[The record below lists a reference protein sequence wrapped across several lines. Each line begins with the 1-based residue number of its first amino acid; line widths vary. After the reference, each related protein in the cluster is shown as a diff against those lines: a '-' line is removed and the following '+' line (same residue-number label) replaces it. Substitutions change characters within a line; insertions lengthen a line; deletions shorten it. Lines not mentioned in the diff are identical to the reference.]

1 VNNRFSE
8 LFIRRPVAT
17 ILLTAGVIFAGL
29 LGYSRLPVS
38 PLPQVDF
45 PVISVQAHMPGAS
58 PDTMASS
65 VAAPL
70 ERHLGQIADVNEM
83 TSQSSLGTTRIT
95 LQFGLDRDIDGAAR
109 DVQAAINAARVDLPA
124 SLRQNPTYHK
134 VNPADAP
141 IMVIAM
147 SSTTHTAGQLY
158 DLGSNILQQRL
169 SQLPGIGEVDI
180 SGAALP
186 AVRVE
191 INPGAIFHYGI
202 GLEDI
207 RAALASANA
216 NSPKGAIEDDDHHY
230 QIYANDQAS
239 HAAQYRDLV
248 IAYRNG
254 APVKLRDVAEV
265 VDSVEDLRN
274 AGLVNGKPGVA
285 VILWRQPGANIIQAV
300 DGVKA
305 ELPRLITSLPG
316 DIDLTV
322 AVDRSVTIRQSLHDT
337 EKTLI
342 IAVSLVILVVF
353 AFLRSVRAAAIPS
366 VVVPT
371 SIIGSFGV
379 MYLLGFSLNN
389 LSLMALT
396 ISTGFVVDDA
406 IVVLENISR
415 YLEQGMGRVEAA
427 IRGASEVGFTV
438 VSITLSL
445 IAVFAP
451 LLFFGGIVGRL
462 FAEFALTLTV
472 AVLISMAVS
481 LTTTPMMCSLILRRG
496 QETRHGRL
504 YRATGRVFDAMLAF
518 YRSTLRVALRHPG
531 LVALSLFATIGLNY
545 TMFRYHMTYGLFPVQ
560 DTGLIIGG
568 IQGDQSISFQAMKT
582 KFEQLQTIVQDDPA
596 VDSVVG
602 FTGGRA
608 TNSGFIYVS
617 LKPYEKRKLTA
628 DEVVA
633 RLRPKLAEVAGAHL
647 FMFAVSDLRT
657 GGRQSN
663 SAYQYTLLSDDPQAL
678 YAWAPKLAQAL
689 MGNAVVED
697 VNSDQQMGGLQTN
710 LEINRDTAMQLGVT
724 LSAIDNTL
732 YDAFGQRQV
741 STIYNALNQYH
752 VVMEVAPRYW
762 QDPRMLDQ
770 IYVSTSGANP
780 TGVQQ
785 GGFAAGN
792 YTSTTGTQSTAATI
806 AADSARNLATNSIAA
821 SGHSSASTGAAVTT
835 SRETMVPLSAFAKFS
850 QGHTP
855 LRINHQ
861 GQFAATT
868 ISFNLAPGRSLSE
881 AKTEIDA
888 ASERIGMPST
898 VRGAFAGTAATF
910 QESQSSMPLLFGAAL
925 ATIYIVLGILYESLI
940 HPLTILST
948 LFSASV
954 GAALALWASGTQFTV
969 IAAIGVLLLIGIVKK
984 NAILMIDFAL
994 EAERQGRDTRE
1005 AIEEACALR
1014 FRPIMMTTF
1023 AALFGA
1029 LPLAFGTGEG
1039 SELRH
1044 PLGITIVGGLIVS
1057 QALTLYTTPV
1067 VFLYLDSFGKWL
1079 RGLWRRYYLRAD
1091 PAPLAGAR

>member
-1 VNNRFSE
+1 MNNRFSE

-17 ILLTAGVIFAGL
+17 ALLTIGIIFAGL
-29 LGYSRLPVS
+29 LGYSQLPVS

-45 PVISVQAHMPGAS
+45 PVISVQANMPGAS

-109 DVQAAINAARVDLPA
+109 DVQAAINAARVDLPT

-134 VNPADAP
+134 VNPADMP
-141 IMVIAM
+141 IMIIAM
-147 SSTTHTAGQLY
+147 TSSTHTAGQLY
-158 DLGSNILQQRL
+158 DLASNILQQRL
-169 SQLPGIGEVDI
+169 SQLPGIGEVDVWG
-180 SGAALP
+180 SALP

-216 NSPKGAIEDDDHHY
+216 NSPKGAIEDDNTHY
-230 QIYANDQAS
+230 QIYANDQATK
-239 HAAQYRDLV
+239 AAQYRDLV

-254 APVKLRDVAEV
+254 APVRLSDVAEV
-265 VDSVEDLRN
+265 VDSVEDLRHT
-274 AGLVNGKPGVA
+274 GIVDGKPGIV
-285 VILWRQPGANIIQAV
+285 VVLSRQPGANIIQAV

-305 ELPRLITSLPG
+305 ELPQLIASLPG

-322 AVDRSVTIRQSLHDT
+322 ALDRSKTIRQSLKDT
-337 EKTLI
+337 EKTLVT
-342 IAVSLVILVVF
+342 AVLLVILVVF

-366 VVVPT
+366 VAVPT

-406 IVVLENISR
+406 IVVLENVSR
-415 YLEQGMGRVEAA
+415 YLEQGMPRVEAA
-427 IRGASEVGFTV
+427 IRGAREVGFTV
-438 VSITLSL
+438 ISISLSL

-462 FAEFALTLTV
+462 FTEFALTLTV
-472 AVLISMAVS
+472 AVLISMVVS
-481 LTTTPMMCSLILRRG
+481 LTTTPMMCALILPRER
-496 QETRHGRL
+496 EVRHGRL
-504 YRATGRVFDAMLAF
+504 YRASERVFDAMLAF

-531 LVALSLFATIGLNY
+531 TVALSLLATVGLNY
-545 TMFRYHMTYGLFPVQ
+545 YMFRYQMTYGLFPVQ
-560 DTGLIIGG
+560 DTGLVLGG
-568 IQGDQSISFQAMKT
+568 IQADQSISFQAMKT
-582 KFEQLQTIVQDDPA
+582 KFEQLLGIVRNDPA
-596 VDSVVG
+596 VASVVG
-602 FTGGRA
+602 FTGGRQ
-608 TNSGFIYVS
+608 TNVGFAFVS
-617 LKPYEKRKLTA
+617 LKPYAERKVTA
-628 DEVVA
+628 DDVVA
-633 RLRPKLAEVAGAHL
+633 RLRGKAQVAGARL
-647 FMFAVSDLRT
+647 FMFTGSDLRT

-663 SAYQYTLLSDDPQAL
+663 SAYQYTLLSDDPETL
-678 YAWAPKLAQAL
+678 YAWAPKLTEAL
-689 MGNAVVED
+689 AGNAVIKD
-697 VNSDQQMGGLQTN
+697 VNSDQEMGGLQTN
-710 LEINRDTAMQLGVT
+710 IDINRDTAMQLGLT

-762 QDPRMLDQ
+762 QDPRMLNQ
-770 IYVSTSGANP
+770 IYVSKAGANP

-785 GGFAAGN
+785 TGFAAGN

-806 AADSARNLATNSIAA
+806 AADSARNLATNALAA
-821 SGHSSASTGAAVTT
+821 SGRGSASTGSAVATAV
-835 SRETMVPLSAFAKFS
+835 ETMVPLSAFAKFS
-850 QGHTP
+850 PGHTP
-855 LRINHQ
+855 LRVNHQ

-881 AKTEIDA
+881 AKTEIDNA
-888 ASERIGMPST
+888 IQRIDMPST

-910 QESQSSMPLLFGAAL
+910 QQSQSSMPLLFGAAL
-925 ATIYIVLGILYESLI
+925 VTIYLVLGILYESLI

-954 GAALALWASGTQFTV
+954 GAALALWASDTQFTV

-984 NAILMIDFAL
+984 NAILMVDFAL

-1005 AIEEACALR
+1005 AIEEACLLR

-1057 QALTLYTTPV
+1057 QVLTLYTTPV
-1067 VFLYLDSFGKWL
+1067 VFLYLDNFGKWL
-1079 RGLWRRYYLRAD
+1079 RGLWRRYYLRAG
-1091 PAPLAGAR
+1091 PAPMGAG